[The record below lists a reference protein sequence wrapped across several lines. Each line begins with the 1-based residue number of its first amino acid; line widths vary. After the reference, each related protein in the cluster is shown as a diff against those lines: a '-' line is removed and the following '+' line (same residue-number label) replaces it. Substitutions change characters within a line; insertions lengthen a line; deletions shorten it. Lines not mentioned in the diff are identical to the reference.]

1 MKKFIAKES
10 FWELFPDAK
19 LGVLIIKDT
28 NNNFESPG
36 EVKVLLQ
43 RANTEAEKFFVKA
56 TFSENPVIAV
66 WREAYKKFKTKKGV
80 RASIEALLKRV
91 EKGQPVGTINPIV
104 DIYNAAS
111 LNFGIPCGAEDID
124 TFDGD
129 LNLGIT
135 QGGDSFV
142 PLGGEESPTLEGE
155 LCYYDNS
162 GAVCRCFNWRDAER
176 TMITENTKNVFLIME
191 LLDRTRDEE
200 LDNALEFL
208 NENIKKYCG
217 GEITKHIL
225 TKDNKEIEIE

>member
-1 MKKFIAKES
+1 M
-10 FWELFPDAK
+10 FPH
-19 LGVLIIKDT
+19 LEIGVLSFKNIDNIGTGKTQMLENVCKSLYERLASGD
-28 NNNFESPG
+28 
-36 EVKVLLQ
+36 
-43 RANTEAEKFFVKA
+43 EAERYIKEYSLA
-56 TFSENPVIAV
+56 M
-66 WREAYKKFKTKKGV
+66 KKFKTKKGV